1 MPYLL
6 IRNDDEYCK
15 DKNEKYQMCVCIHTH
30 IYISY
35 PIIYILST

>member
-15 DKNEKYQMCVCIHTH
+15 DKNEKYQMCVCVCVFL
-30 IYISY
+30 
-35 PIIYILST
+35 IL